1 MANYRRFVTYFYQYN
16 KGVRGPIC
24 GFGKIEYSVRSRI
37 HLTIKSRR
45 AGREECLVYGMSR
58 EKEPDQLLGQ
68 FVLNY
73 GKGTFLWEWNG
84 KDQEADDFVRNMAGI
99 VLCLKSS
106 GDLLC
111 ASRWDG
117 VEFSADRFLPDV
129 PVPPAQ
135 EIPDSL
141 EPAQSVISETV
152 SESANVQDFRFSQN
166 AHVKPEEQ
174 KSGQSELSKPEE
186 PKSEQSEPLQPEMP
200 KFEQS
205 ECFESED
212 IKLEQGE
219 RLHSQV
225 SKSEQM
231 EDLQPEE
238 LKSGSSEFCQPEEP
252 KLGQKECSKP
262 EGLKSEQNER
272 LQSEEPKSE
281 LNESSKMRESESGQ
295 KESSE
300 LQEPESGTDVCVETE
315 RISQETLSNPPDNQQ
330 QDADQENAAPLLEA
344 LFTDT
349 GKFVEDPLELAAASA
364 NVVVAKSEDLKESEN
379 IVSPVWQQMC
389 RLYPKFMPFLP
400 SCGIECLKIRLG
412 DLGRLPKANW
422 TLANNNFLL
431 HGYYRCHYLVM
442 AKREQ
447 EGETEFYVG
456 IPGVYQERDARLAE
470 NFGFHFFFPYKGGRL
485 MPGKS
490 GLWMISITLDGKD
503 TDSVQQR

>member
-73 GKGTFLWEWNG
+73 GKGNFLWEWNG
-84 KDQEADDFVRNMAGI
+84 KDREADDFVRNMAGI
-99 VLCLKSS
+99 VLCLKHS

-111 ASRWDG
+111 AARWDG

-129 PVPPAQ
+129 PVAPAQ
-135 EIPDSL
+135 EIPDNL
-141 EPAQSVISETV
+141 EPVQSVISKIV
-152 SESANVQDFRFSQN
+152 SEPANIQVFKSFQTEYLKSEE
-166 AHVKPEEQ
+166 PEF
-174 KSGQSELSKPEE
+174 GQSEFSKPEE
-186 PKSEQSEPLQPEMP
+186 GKSGQNECLQPEKP
-200 KFEQS
+200 KAEQR
-205 ECFESED
+205 
-212 IKLEQGE
+212 E
-219 RLHSQV
+219 R
-225 SKSEQM
+225 
-231 EDLQPEE
+231 P
-238 LKSGSSEFCQPEEP
+238 QPEEP
-252 KLGQKECSKP
+252 KAKQAECSQPEESRSGQSESSQPEEPKYGQNECSKP
-262 EGLKSEQNER
+262 EELKLEQNER
-272 LQSEEPKSE
+272 FKQEEPTSEQSESLKSKV
-281 LNESSKMRESESGQ
+281 LESSQG
-295 KESSE
+295 ESSRPE
-300 LQEPESGTDVCVETE
+300 EPESSADRCAETE
-315 RISQETLSNPPDNQQ
+315 NIKPEPPK

-344 LFTDT
+344 FFTDT
-349 GKFVEDPLELAAASA
+349 RKFVEDPLELAAASA
-364 NVVVAKSEDLKESEN
+364 NVVVAKSEGLKENEN
-379 IVSPVWQQMC
+379 AVSPIWQQMC

-431 HGYYRCHYLVM
+431 HGYYRCHYLIM

-447 EGETEFYVG
+447 EGETEYYVG

-470 NFGFHFFFPYKGGRL
+470 NFGFHFFFPYKGGKL
-485 MPGKS
+485 VPGKS

-503 TDSVQQR
+503 TDFVQQR

>member
-45 AGREECLVYGMSR
+45 TGREECLVYGMSR

-68 FVLNY
+68 FILNY
-73 GKGTFLWEWNG
+73 GKGNFLWEWNG

-111 ASRWDG
+111 AARWDG

-141 EPAQSVISETV
+141 EPGQSVISEIV
-152 SESANVQDFRFSQN
+152 SESANTQDFRLSQKEYLKPEERKSEKSEIS
-166 AHVKPEEQ
+166 KPEEQ
-174 KSGQSELSKPEE
+174 KSEQSERLQPEAPEFEQRGCFRSEDTKAEQGERLQPEAPKAEQVEGLQTEESKSGQNESCQPEE
-186 PKSEQSEPLQPEMP
+186 LRSGQNECSEQEELKSEQSER
-200 KFEQS
+200 F
-205 ECFESED
+205 
-212 IKLEQGE
+212 
-219 RLHSQV
+219 
-225 SKSEQM
+225 
-231 EDLQPEE
+231 
-238 LKSGSSEFCQPEEP
+238 
-252 KLGQKECSKP
+252 
-262 EGLKSEQNER
+262 
-272 LQSEEPKSE
+272 QSEEPKSE
-281 LNESSKMRESESGQ
+281 SNESSKMRESESGQ
-295 KESSE
+295 KESSK

-315 RISQETLSNPPDNQQ
+315 RISQETLPKSSDNQQ
-330 QDADQENAAPLLEA
+330 QSADQENAAPLLKA

-364 NVVVAKSEDLKESEN
+364 NVVVAKSEELKESEN
-379 IVSPVWQQMC
+379 TVSPVWQQMC

-447 EGETEFYVG
+447 EEKTEYYVG

-470 NFGFHFFFPYKGGRL
+470 NFGFHFFFPYKGGKL

-490 GLWMISITLDGKD
+490 GLWMISIMLDGKD
-503 TDSVQQR
+503 TDFVQ